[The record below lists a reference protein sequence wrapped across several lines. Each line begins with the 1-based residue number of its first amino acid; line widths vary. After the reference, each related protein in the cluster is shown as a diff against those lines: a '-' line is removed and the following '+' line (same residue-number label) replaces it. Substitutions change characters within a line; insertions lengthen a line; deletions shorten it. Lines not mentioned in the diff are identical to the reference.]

1 MASRKVRILNI
12 YGAMQYGVGEKDA
25 GKVISVEQ
33 EVADALVGM
42 NFAEEVESR
51 TKVADKK

>member
-1 MASRKVRILNI
+1 MASRKVRVLNI
-12 YGAMQYGVGEKDA
+12 YGAMQYGVAEKDA
-25 GKVISVEQ
+25 GKVISVEP